1 MKYKN
6 IYNFE
11 VFMYIT
17 DGKTVCALDRAEKT
31 TCVVNEITVCDAVSL
46 IKNADEDEDRFAFW
60 VEEEVEETEENDNER
75 A

>member
-31 TCVVNEITVCDAVSL
+31 TYVVNEMTVCDAMSL
-46 IKNADEDEDRFAFW
+46 INNADKDEDRFAFW
-60 VEEEVEETEENDNER
+60 VEEEEEVEEN

>member
-6 IYNFE
+6 IYSFE

-31 TCVVNEITVCDAVSL
+31 TYVVNEMTVCDAVSL
-46 IKNADEDEDRFAFW
+46 INNADKDEDRFAFW
-60 VEEEVEETEENDNER
+60 VEEEATEVTEEEEN

>member
-6 IYNFE
+6 IYSFE

-31 TCVVNEITVCDAVSL
+31 TYVVNEMTVCDAVSL